1 MLNDVGHYRSIGEYD
16 TYKGGGTPYRVADT
30 LAAAQVQYIE
40 TKVPISVVCFKQ
52 CLVGVGSKIL

>member
-1 MLNDVGHYRSIGEYD
+1 MLNNVGHYRSIGEYD

-30 LAAAQVQYIE
+30 LAAAKVQYIE